1 MALPEAISG
10 CEAVTAVGVL
20 LTPGAQRHSQQQGQ
34 AEQRDSKFRH
44 HGHSEKY
51 FCTLWNVRREVKW
64 ATSLANAIIPRR
76 KALCLIRIVKKCCI
90 ADIKYIFAGNA
101 YLPVPPDQKSR

>member
-1 MALPEAISG
+1 MKII
-10 CEAVTAVGVL
+10 
-20 LTPGAQRHSQQQGQ
+20 R
-34 AEQRDSKFRH
+34 
-44 HGHSEKY
+44 Y

-64 ATSLANAIIPRR
+64 ATSLANAIIPRC

-101 YLPVPPDQKSR
+101 Y